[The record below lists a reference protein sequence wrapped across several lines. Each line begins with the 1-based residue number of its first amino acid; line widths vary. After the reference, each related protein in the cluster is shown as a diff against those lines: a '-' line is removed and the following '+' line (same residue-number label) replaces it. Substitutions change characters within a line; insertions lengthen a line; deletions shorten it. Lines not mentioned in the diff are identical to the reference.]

1 MNEGSPRIVL
11 LVGLPGS
18 GKSTWAAEQGWN
30 AISSDV
36 LRLQLSDDIAN
47 QTIHSRVFASIRYLL
62 RQRLAIGRLL
72 NCVDATNLTRM
83 DRKPYFA
90 IARWYGAAIDAV
102 YFDCPISLAL
112 SRNRNRVRQVPEG
125 AMFTMAARMQPPDVD
140 EGFRSVERS

>member
-1 MNEGSPRIVL
+1 MTEDSPRIVL

-18 GKSTWAAEQGWN
+18 GKSTWASAQGWN
-30 AISSDV
+30 PISSDA
-36 LRLQLSDDIAN
+36 LRLQLSDDITN
-47 QTIHSRVFASIRYLL
+47 QTIHARVFAAVRYLL

-102 YFDCPISLAL
+102 YFDCPLALAL
-112 SRNRNRVRQVPEG
+112 SRNRNRARQVPES
-125 AMFTMAARMQPPDVD
+125 AMFAMTARMQPPDGE
-140 EGFRSVERS
+140 EGFRFVERL